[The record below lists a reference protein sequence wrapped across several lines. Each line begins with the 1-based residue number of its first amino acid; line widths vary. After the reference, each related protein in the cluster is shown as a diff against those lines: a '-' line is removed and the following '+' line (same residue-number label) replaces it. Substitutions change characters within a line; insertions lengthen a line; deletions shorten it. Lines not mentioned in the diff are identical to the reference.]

1 MASIL
6 SRYILRE
13 TVGTWLAVTAVL
25 LVILL
30 TNQLAGVLERAAE
43 GGFPRSVVLTLV
55 GLGLLQNAS
64 LVLPVALMLGVMLSF
79 GRLYHDSEMTAAIA
93 CGAEPRRLFRPI
105 MGLAVLV
112 ALIVGWIA
120 LVTAPSANSRVQLLR
135 SSAAQTGEFAPLTPG
150 RFRNFGGRDTVLYAA
165 AAGEDGSLERVFL
178 KRTRGDR
185 YEIALAAR
193 ARHEV
198 SADGA
203 LHTLT
208 LYDGER
214 FEGIP
219 GSAEFRRVRFA
230 ENVIPVR
237 IPPLTP
243 SRRSVESVPSAAL
256 WSSSDPEWRAE
267 LHYRLALPVMVFV
280 LTWLAVP
287 MSKLRP
293 RQGRYAR
300 VWIAII
306 VCFVYLSMV
315 STGRV
320 WLAKGTVPG
329 VFGLW
334 WVHAGIAGGVWAL
347 LRAPETWAQW
357 RSRRTERAPT

>member
-1 MASIL
+1 MSIL

-43 GGFPRSVVLTLV
+43 GGFPRSVVVTLV
-55 GLGLLQNAS
+55 ALGLLQNAS
-64 LVLPVALMLGVMLSF
+64 LVLPVALLLGVMLAF

-93 CGAEPRRLFRPI
+93 CGAEPRRLFQPI

-112 ALIVGWIA
+112 ALVVGWIS
-120 LVTAPSANSRVQLLR
+120 LVTAPAAASRVQALR
-135 SSAAQTGEFAPLTPG
+135 SSALQAGEFAPLAPG
-150 RFRNFGGRDTVLYAA
+150 RFRSFGGGDTVLYAA
-165 AAGEDGSLERVFL
+165 GAAADGSLERVFL

-219 GSAEFRRVRFA
+219 GRPEFRRVRFA

-237 IPPLTP
+237 MPPLAPARLT
-243 SRRSVESVPSAAL
+243 VESVPTGSLLA
-256 WSSSDPEWRAE
+256 SRDPEWHAE
-267 LHYRLALPVMVFV
+267 FHYRLALPMMVLV
-280 LTWLAVP
+280 LAALAVP

-300 VWIAII
+300 IWIAII

-320 WLAKGTVPG
+320 WLAKGAVPPAL
-329 VFGLW
+329 GLW
-334 WVHAGIAGGVWAL
+334 WVHALIAGVTWLLLTGPQAVTRWRVRDAL
-347 LRAPETWAQW
+347 
-357 RSRRTERAPT
+357 RSRT